1 MVLSP
6 ILYASDCTPEG
17 TPLLYPNDA
26 RHTVCNATGNETQ
39 CFCENGHTWSSETC
53 STYRTCSRNNVSVGQ
68 HCTCITKLPPEGPY
82 CQSRLTTTTTRP
94 TTITSV
100 GTATTTRPTTTLPI
114 VQKVFEMSLV
124 IDEPFT
130 DDLKDSSSKKYKEYK
145 ENFERAFMSSY
156 KTLPG
161 FRSVKVTGFS
171 PGSVV
176 VEYSVIANETTS
188 TSQLEK
194 ANTKAFETLKE
205 NYTISPDSFVNF
217 VPGKVKVEPEKAN
230 VSIKDRIT
238 LKCTSELKDAKFK
251 WTFKSSNS
259 KTEIK
264 LSSSNTIT
272 IKGGTLEVH
281 SATRNW
287 EEYKK
292 HIKCFEATV
301 EAPSCDREEKV
312 LNIVNSPTVK
322 DDLPVVLKNLSSI
335 SQNSS
340 TNITQKGNIGAV
352 VDIINSVATVNIE
365 VNETSMQDF
374 LTTVSS
380 IIPESSVDTWSEINE
395 DGNRSSQL
403 LQSIE
408 HFTRNLNTDKPTFNL
423 STDIIVLEGITI
435 TDNINS
441 NFNVKFNVSITGEV
455 EIPQSQLESLK
466 KNSSVISIAYKTL
479 GSILPQNNDSE
490 VNGVVMTATVD
501 GNINDIILRFQKR
514 NESLK
519 DPQCVFWD
527 FSQNK
532 WNSQGCTPEEKNERV
547 ICSCNHLTS
556 FSILMSPTFIDVPY
570 VSTITVIGVAISIA
584 SLVLCLI
591 IEGLVW
597 TSVTKTKTS
606 YMRHVSMVNIALSL
620 LIADIWF
627 IVSIK
632 IPTETDACTATTF
645 IIHFFYLALFFWMF
659 ALGLMLLYRIVLVF
673 HDMSKSI
680 MMGIGFSLGYG
691 CPSIITIITIAVT
704 YPQTFYTRT
713 GACWLNWFESK
724 ALLAFVIPALIIVA
738 FNFII
743 LVVVIFKLMRPAVGD
758 RPRKEEKN
766 VMVQIMRSVALLTPF
781 LGLTWSFGVATFFTK
796 KEGFHIVFTILNAFQ
811 GFFVLLFGTLLD
823 SKIRELLLNK
833 FSLSR
838 WASQQTRTTSTAGPS
853 SGPFPK
859 GIGNVF
865 GKKVLGLP
873 DNLHI
878 FEADMYLRGISN
890 DTIAELLSSDAF
902 IVYENMTINTTI
914 KISTGKKRKN
924 YTAGEKLNA
933 VERVKKGE
941 KQCRVIA
948 DLGIPESTLRTWI
961 KEDSQLVSSDDKIMV
976 KYLLKNTTSVIQ
988 PMDQG
993 IIAQIKKLYK
1003 EEIIQEYIQQNEETG
1018 VRLVQFLK
1026 NLTIK
1031 DMIYIFQRCWS
1042 EIDVLSIEKCWMKG
1056 LRAALRDDSVARER
1070 AGGGIK
1076 SPGADNLDEPHCAG
1090 TS

>member
-1 MVLSP
+1 
-6 ILYASDCTPEG
+6 
-17 TPLLYPNDA
+17 
-26 RHTVCNATGNETQ
+26 CNATGNETQ

-287 EEYKK
+287 EGNYTCEAAAKLVRSSAAVNVKVFDVPSSIKTYPVNANFECKSQRVNCCIDEEIKEKYTVEWNGAKKYKK

-312 LNIVNSPTVK
+312 LVSCCFKNILGAKKCGELNLKFKSEGNPIECRDGGTGFGDGAEGDQSEKPCSESEGGNIVGTCESGKWSSDSSGCISKEVNRILTSIENIVNSPTVK

-865 GKKVLGLP
+865 GKKGTYNVNSPNYSSSPSSNSYSVL
-873 DNLHI
+873 N
-878 FEADMYLRGISN
+878 
-890 DTIAELLSSDAF
+890 
-902 IVYENMTINTTI
+902 
-914 KISTGKKRKN
+914 
-924 YTAGEKLNA
+924 
-933 VERVKKGE
+933 
-941 KQCRVIA
+941 
-948 DLGIPESTLRTWI
+948 
-961 KEDSQLVSSDDKIMV
+961 
-976 KYLLKNTTSVIQ
+976 
-988 PMDQG
+988 
-993 IIAQIKKLYK
+993 
-1003 EEIIQEYIQQNEETG
+1003 
-1018 VRLVQFLK
+1018 
-1026 NLTIK
+1026 
-1031 DMIYIFQRCWS
+1031 
-1042 EIDVLSIEKCWMKG
+1042 
-1056 LRAALRDDSVARER
+1056 
-1070 AGGGIK
+1070 
-1076 SPGADNLDEPHCAG
+1076 
-1090 TS
+1090 